1 MIVSTKTSYYVVDVF
16 IFIRLILKPRDSV
29 TVYNSVKQDW
39 NQVDPEDG
47 IMISD
52 PEEELVGG
60 YAPPYPMHTGI
71 NISGN
76 ISGARIDKM
85 RSTRVLLLREK
96 VKELRTQASE

>member
-1 MIVSTKTSYYVVDVF
+1 MLYF
-16 IFIRLILKPRDSV
+16 FRLILKHRDPV
-29 TVYNSVKQDW
+29 TVYCSGKRGW
-39 NQVDPEDG
+39 NQTDPDD
-47 IMISD
+47 IIIISD

-60 YAPPYPMHTGI
+60 YSPPYPMHSGI
-71 NISGN
+71 N

>member
-1 MIVSTKTSYYVVDVF
+1 MYCGHYVVNVLV
-16 IFIRLILKPRDSV
+16 FIRLILKPRDSV
-29 TVYNSVKQDW
+29 TVYNSGKQGW
-39 NQVDPEDG
+39 NQIDPEDV
-47 IMISD
+47 IMISN

-71 NISGN
+71 N

-96 VKELRTQASE
+96 VKELRTQSSE